1 MQHVWCHADE
11 ASWSIGT
18 APFNSMCRVVARSW
32 AFTQCWHGQTH
43 SPLLQMGLLT
53 WAQFFPVPSSAWW
66 LPDRNWLVA
75 CGKGMAA
82 QLPVSDCAGVLSSA
96 CRLKTGTALS
106 RSCCTENSAPHC
118 SQMLTAYGAG
128 AAATN
133 PLTGNCGIICI
144 YRKLVPEVLPAMVY
158 TIKCMKIYILDCF
171 SCLMQQLSSMSRSTL
186 VSSPVTE
193 SLLGALIRIESISL

>member
-1 MQHVWCHADE
+1 MPCGGQITGFYTVLAWSDTQSSTADGP
-11 ASWSIGT
+11 AHLGPVLPS
-18 APFNSMCRVVARSW
+18 
-32 AFTQCWHGQTH
+32 AFQC
-43 SPLLQMGLLT
+43 
-53 WAQFFPVPSSAWW
+53 
-66 LPDRNWLVA
+66 LVA

-82 QLPVSDCAGVLSSA
+82 QLPVSDCAGVLSSV

-128 AAATN
+128 AATTN

-171 SCLMQQLSSMSRSTL
+171 SCLMQQLSSMSRPIL